1 MLYIYMVTFTINIPP
16 MLAYIPA
23 PWILW
28 VLERNDALYVSVG
41 FLLSSSWHPVR
52 SWQLCALESK
62 STAARGS
69 ATCLARAAMLNTSRS
84 SCVAGSYLRRD
95 SICCWEGWHGFAED
109 AIFDIFFLMW
119 FHWSQ
124 VFFFCRELIQ
134 WASKVTKGELE
145 TAIGQFMH
153 LIKSDRPKPST
164 CHVVVVFMAAHGRQ
178 PHTSEVPAILPSDVR
193 FPEREEELV
202 NLDPLLLVPL
212 DSIKS
217 EKLKVWLTI
226 DACRENQEIVTWTGN
241 QQSQLQR
248 VHRRSETDFHILLA
262 CDRGRFAND
271 AYSLA
276 GVLIEAL
283 DDPWKDPS
291 IIHRSWD
298 LHRWRFQTLRN
309 WHNHHLSLC
318 PSC

>member
-1 MLYIYMVTFTINIPP
+1 MAACPI
-16 MLAYIPA
+16 LA
-23 PWILW
+23 
-28 VLERNDALYVSVG
+28 ALCVG
-41 FLLSSSWHPVR
+41 IEEYSC
-52 SWQLCALESK
+52 QGLCNLPGA
-62 STAARGS
+62 
-69 ATCLARAAMLNTSRS
+69 
-84 SCVAGSYLRRD
+84 RRD
-95 SICCWEGWHGFAED
+95 AQHFAE
-109 AIFDIFFLMW
+109 FLRGKKLPEERLYLLLGRVTWDLLKML
-119 FHWSQ
+119 FLIYFLILSHVSPL
-124 VFFFCRELIQ
+124 VPGVFFCRELIQ

-193 FPEREEELV
+193 SPEREEELV

-226 DACRENQEIVTWTGN
+226 DACRENQEILTWTGN

-276 GVLIEAL
+276 DVLIEAL
-283 DDPWKDPS
+283 DDPWKDP
-291 IIHRSWD
+291 
-298 LHRWRFQTLRN
+298 
-309 WHNHHLSLC
+309 
-318 PSC
+318 

>member
-1 MLYIYMVTFTINIPP
+1 MRF
-16 MLAYIPA
+16 
-23 PWILW
+23 
-28 VLERNDALYVSVG
+28 
-41 FLLSSSWHPVR
+41 
-52 SWQLCALESK
+52 
-62 STAARGS
+62 
-69 ATCLARAAMLNTSRS
+69 TCLLDFCSAHHGTLSDPGSFVRWNRRVQLPGALQLAWRAPRCSTLRGVLAWQEATWGETLS
-84 SCVAGSYLRRD
+84 VAGKGDMDLLKMLFLIFFFSCD
-95 SICCWEGWHGFAED
+95 SIGPRC
-109 AIFDIFFLMW
+109 
-119 FHWSQ
+119 
-124 VFFFCRELIQ
+124 FFCRELIQ

-276 GVLIEAL
+276 DVLIEAL